1 MHYLTI
7 LKLQI
12 VSALDLTGVAI
23 ALPIGYCA
31 HPAGVHS
38 NGICPF
44 KVAYGG
50 GRCPETITSSA
61 PMPCSGVHGT
71 V

>member
-38 NGICPF
+38 
-44 KVAYGG
+44 
-50 GRCPETITSSA
+50 
-61 PMPCSGVHGT
+61 T